1 MRISDWSS
9 DVRSSDLHEAGQ
21 HRLERGKSSYG
32 RTGTPTT
39 FAFEETVAALE
50 GGYGAVAVASGLQAV
65 TVVLMAFATNGSHL
79 LLPDSVYFPARRVC
93 DELLRDLGV
102 ETTFYDP
109 CRSEET
115 TF

>member
-9 DVRSSDLHEAGQ
+9 DVCSSDHGQ
-21 HRLERGKSSYG
+21 HRLGRGKSSYG

-79 LLPDSVYFPARRVC
+79 LLPDSVSFPARRVC
-93 DELLRDLGV
+93 DESLRDLGV
-102 ETTFYDP
+102 ED
-109 CRSEET
+109 RKSVV
-115 TF
+115 